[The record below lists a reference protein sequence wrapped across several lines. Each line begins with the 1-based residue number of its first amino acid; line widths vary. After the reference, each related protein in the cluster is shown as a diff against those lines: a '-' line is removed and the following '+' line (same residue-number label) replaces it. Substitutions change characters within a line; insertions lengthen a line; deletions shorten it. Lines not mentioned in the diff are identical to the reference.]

1 MMTLK
6 LHAGGW
12 ACFLKESLERE
23 GNAKKSAS
31 ALAKRLSIPWKVSCH
46 LSWKLIFF
54 QEEDVIQDRF
64 VVHLKP
70 YRDIR
75 EFLTKRVISG
85 NIEDIAAALT
95 VRISTII
102 GI

>member
-12 ACFLKESLERE
+12 ACFLKESLESE

-31 ALAKRLSIPWKVSCH
+31 VLAKRLSVP
-46 LSWKLIFF
+46 WKLIFF
-54 QEEDVIQDRF
+54 QEEAVLQDRF
-64 VVHLKP
+64 FVHLKP
-70 YRDIR
+70 YRDTR
-75 EFLTKRVISG
+75 ELLAKGVLSG
-85 NIEDIAAALT
+85 NIAAALT